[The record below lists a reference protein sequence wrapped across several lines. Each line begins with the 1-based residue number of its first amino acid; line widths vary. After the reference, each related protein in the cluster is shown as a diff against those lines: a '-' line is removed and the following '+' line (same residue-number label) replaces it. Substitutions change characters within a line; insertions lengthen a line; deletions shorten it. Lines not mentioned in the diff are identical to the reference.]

1 MSDSLPMFDI
11 AVLVVILLSALLA
24 MLRGFTHQA
33 LSIVAWIAAIAAVV
47 FGLPVLRPYFRAMIA
62 NTLAAD
68 GAAAAV
74 LFIGTMIVASLFVR
88 AISSG
93 VKGSLLSPLDRA
105 LGFVF
110 GLVRGG
116 LLVVLAYIVMTWML
130 DLSAPPSWMRGA
142 KTTPWIV
149 GAADVLIDWAPDSLK
164 GSQAA
169 AKAKAARQTANDAV
183 TIDRTVKSWSA
194 PAPKAPAETEAPQG
208 YGESQRR
215 EMNRLIDANR

>member
-11 AVLVVILLSALLA
+11 AVLVVVLLSAVLA

-33 LSIVAWIAAIAAVV
+33 LSIAAWIAAIAAVV
-47 FGLPVLRPYFRAMIA
+47 FGLPVLRPYFRAMIS

-74 LFIGTMIVASLFVR
+74 LFIGTMIVASLIVR

-93 VKGSLLSPLDRA
+93 VRGSVLSPVDRA

-116 LLVVLAYIVMTWML
+116 LLVVLAYIVMAWML
-130 DLSAPPSWMRGA
+130 DLSGPPSWMKGA

-149 GAADVLIDWAPDSLK
+149 GAADTLIGWAPDSLT
-164 GSQAA
+164 GSDAAHKANA
-169 AKAKAARQTANDAV
+169 AKRTAEDAIA
-183 TIDRTVKSWSA
+183 IDRTVKSWGA
-194 PAPKAPAETEAPQG
+194 PAPKAPAGGETPQG
-208 YGESQRR
+208 YGEDQRR